1 MPRITPSP
9 LAKNVTELGPNHRM
23 TPEQV
28 LAYASRR
35 QWEKIIITGYYL
47 SDGEFGTLSSQMTR
61 ETANWL
67 VDHLKLHI
75 LDRL

>member
-1 MPRITPSP
+1 
-9 LAKNVTELGPNHRM
+9 LAL
-23 TPEQV
+23 
-28 LAYASRR
+28 ASRR

-47 SDGEFGTLSSQMTR
+47 SDGEFAVLSSQMTR

-75 LDRL
+75 LDRLSHAPSD

>member
-9 LAKNVTELGPNHRM
+9 LGKNVTELGPHTKM

-28 LAYASRR
+28 LAYASRC

-47 SDGEFGTLSSQMTR
+47 DGEFATLSSQMTR

-67 VDHLKLHI
+67 CDNMKLHI